1 LPCARPALLAFLSPV
16 LMPILWMMPIVYRG
30 SVQRGNASRF
40 D

>member
-1 LPCARPALLAFLSPV
+1 
-16 LMPILWMMPIVYRG
+16 MPILWMMPIVYRG

>member
-1 LPCARPALLAFLSPV
+1 
-16 LMPILWMMPIVYRG
+16 MPILWMMPIVYRA